1 MRVEL
6 YCQSHILGV
15 QGGYNCNMQRNSH
28 VSQVV
33 LLLALGLLIAGPFL
47 VSGWN
52 ALRQAESATDPIRA
66 AQLYKT
72 AAQRLFWRDDLW
84 ERAGLAAA
92 QTNRPEEVIRLL
104 MRAPRL
110 SAQGWLALGQAY
122 LQTNQPDPALQAFQS
137 SIQIHAMP
145 QAYAGLARIQHERG
159 DVEAERAALENQL
172 LLVPEDAAAQYRL
185 GLLLTLADI
194 NAAMTHLQT
203 ASQLDPE
210 YGPVFETL
218 RSTLTLAELDPTE
231 AGRLITLGRGL
242 ALVDEWALAARA
254 FQSAADADAGQAEA
268 WAWLGEANQHLGQA
282 GRAALDQALALNPN
296 SVVVRGLRGL
306 YWKRIGDNR
315 QALAEYQSAAALEPE
330 NPAWK
335 ASLGETY
342 ARLGDLVLALENFQ
356 RATELVPNDP
366 TYWRILA
373 VFSVENGVRI
383 EDVGL
388 PAAQKAVELA
398 PEDPMMLDTLGWAQM
413 ASGRYYTAEQSLL
426 SALKFSPDFA
436 EAHLHLGMV
445 YLQTG
450 NRNGAY
456 DQLRRAADLD
466 PNGGTGQQASLLLQ
480 QNFP

>member
-1 MRVEL
+1 
-6 YCQSHILGV
+6 
-15 QGGYNCNMQRNSH
+15 MQRNSH
-28 VSQVV
+28 VSQVA
-33 LLLALGLLIAGPFL
+33 LLFALALLIVGPFL
-47 VSGWN
+47 ASGWN
-52 ALRQAESATDPIRA
+52 ALHQAESATDPTRA
-66 AQLYKT
+66 AQLYET
-72 AAQRLFWRDDLW
+72 AAQRLFWREDLW
-84 ERAGLAAA
+84 EQAGLSAA
-92 QTNRPEEVIRLL
+92 QADQPEKAVDLL
-104 MRAPRL
+104 RRAPRL
-110 SAQGWLALGQAY
+110 SAQGWLALGQTY
-122 LQTNQPDPALQAFQS
+122 LRTNQPDPALQAFQS
-137 SIQIHAMP
+137 SIQIHALP
-145 QAYAGLARIQHERG
+145 QAYAGIAHIQHERG
-159 DVEAERAALENQL
+159 DIEAERAALKNQL
-172 LLVPEDAAAQYRL
+172 LLAPEDAAAQYRL
-185 GLLLTLADI
+185 GLLLSLLDI

-231 AGRLITLGRGL
+231 AGRLVTLGRGL

-254 FQSAADADAGQAEA
+254 FQSAVDADASQAEA
-268 WAWLGEANQHLGQA
+268 WAWLGEANQHLGQD
-282 GRAALDQALALNPN
+282 GRAALDQALSLNPN

-315 QALAEYQSAAALEPE
+315 QALTEYQSAAALEPE
-330 NPAWK
+330 NPTWK

-342 ARLGDLVLALENFQ
+342 ARLGDLVLALGNFQ
-356 RATELVPNDP
+356 RATELAPNDP

-373 VFSVENGVRI
+373 VFSVENGVQI

-388 PAAQKAVELA
+388 PAAQKAVDLS
-398 PEDPMMLDTLGWAQM
+398 PEDPVMLDTLGWAQM
-413 ASGRYYTAEQSLL
+413 ASGRYYTAEQTLL

-456 DQLRRAADLD
+456 DQLRRAAELD
-466 PNGGTGQQASLLLQ
+466 PNGGTGQQANLLLK